1 MNFNTHQT
9 GDAATN
15 QVLWGGDT
23 VEPQTTFTPTFEG
36 MSAFSTR
43 ILVAAANRTP
53 NFPQTRDGKALLTTI
68 DKGRILP
75 DLGYTVTL
83 SSSISDVDGTPLFVR
98 FLVTRPERTHRCRR
112 TGETV
117 RELSTTYTVDLT
129 TDGRSVTSAD
139 CANPDGPCPM
149 FLRAG
154 TCCHT
159 EYACLVTEK
168 TLRQRAEAAAVR
180 SARVSMVV
188 AGNGGLR

>member
-1 MNFNTHQT
+1 MSLNTQQT
-9 GDAATN
+9 GK
-15 QVLWGGDT
+15 QILWGGDT
-23 VEPQTTFTPTFEG
+23 VEPQAAFTG

-53 NFPQTRDGKALLTTI
+53 GFPQTRDGKALLTTI
-68 DKGRILP
+68 DRGRILP
-75 DLGYTVTL
+75 DHGYTVTL
-83 SSSISDVDGTPLFVR
+83 ASSISDVDGTPLFVR

-168 TLRQRAEAAAVR
+168 TLRQRAEAAVR
-180 SARVSMVV
+180 SARVSMAV